1 MGLRFNS
8 YNQPPSG
15 GFLLR
20 LPQNPLPTK
29 RNQQR
34 LMRIIQHLRIIP
46 NPIHGRQIPS
56 MNRRALRW
64 HIQIID
70 ALIDNQ
76 TAIVEHFVVLMIG

>member
-1 MGLRFNS
+1 
-8 YNQPPSG
+8 
-15 GFLLR
+15 
-20 LPQNPLPTK
+20 
-29 RNQQR
+29 
-34 LMRIIQHLRIIP
+34 MRIIQHLRIIP

-70 ALIDNQ
+70 ALIDNP